1 MKDAIN
7 TFVTDTY
14 DYILSELL
22 VSDDIAPWLQ
32 KIIAQKGVDGALD
45 WTRQVTAPYT
55 PQSYYD
61 EIQGIADAS
70 GIDYDLLFRVN
81 VFPELTKA

>member
-45 WTRQVTAPYT
+45 WTR
-55 PQSYYD
+55 
-61 EIQGIADAS
+61 
-70 GIDYDLLFRVN
+70 
-81 VFPELTKA
+81 